1 MLINHSIKLLN
12 IKQKKKK
19 IQRMLKKQWMNTM
32 IEVYCPIIQIKDF
45 KELTY
50 WMLIEKYLQINNKE
64 LNHFI

>member
-50 WMLIEKYLQINNKE
+50 WMLIEKYLKINNKE

>member
-19 IQRMLKKQWMNTM
+19 IQKMLKKQWMNTM

-50 WMLIEKYLQINNKE
+50 WMLIEKYS
-64 LNHFI
+64 